1 MIVLIVEPEPSL
13 GLLWK
18 RHMVRQGAEV
28 HLVENQ
34 DDAFA
39 VLRALPV
46 DMIVLD
52 LVLPDGSALAISDYA
67 SYRRPDARVIF
78 VTNTTFFSD
87 GSIFLHCPNACA
99 FLQSA
104 TPPEDLAAMVLH
116 YSRVG

>member
-34 DDAFA
+34 DDALA

-87 GSIFLHCPNACA
+87 GSIFLHSPNACA